1 MMADAGFG
9 PATPAGRIVTATA
22 ADIPILAEV
31 IAEAFLDLPPS
42 RWLVPDRAERRRIW
56 PGYFRIYVEHAMA
69 SGTVHTTPGR
79 DAAALWIPAGENPP
93 DLPEG
98 YAATLAE
105 ITGPY
110 LDRFTEFDAALDQR
124 HPTGFAHHYLA
135 ILAVRAHRQGRG
147 TGTALLEAYHRLLDT
162 TIRQPAYLEAS
173 SERTRRVYLHRGYC
187 DSGPPVVLPG
197 GPSLFPMLRE
207 PRVTAPASDAFRAD
221 RAWPVPAGRENEPYP
236 GAPDLLAP
244 HGLPA
249 PPP

>member
-9 PATPAGRIVTATA
+9 TATPAGRMVTATA
-22 ADIPILAEV
+22 ADIPVLAEV

-69 SGTVHTTPGR
+69 SGTVHTTQGR

-98 YAATLAE
+98 YAAALAE
-105 ITGPY
+105 VTGPY

-135 ILAVRAHRQGRG
+135 ILAVRPTGRARAPAPRCWRPTTACSTRLSASPPTWKPPASGRAGSTCTAAIATTGRRSFCRAVPRCSPCSACLRSHPDPPRAAGRVPCSGHRPPACWPGQ
-147 TGTALLEAYHRLLDT
+147 GTA
-162 TIRQPAYLEAS
+162 P
-173 SERTRRVYLHRGYC
+173 
-187 DSGPPVVLPG
+187 
-197 GPSLFPMLRE
+197 
-207 PRVTAPASDAFRAD
+207 
-221 RAWPVPAGRENEPYP
+221 
-236 GAPDLLAP
+236 
-244 HGLPA
+244 
-249 PPP
+249 